1 MAGENYRFGY
11 KAAGDAKELVR
22 LCKEYGLDACIVSHV
37 MDKAQVPYNSTIS
50 NGINSKDKGQVSST
64 RVRHALAMGDMEYVT
79 QLLGRKHRLVLMVNK
94 ECQCTS
100 SRTILAPKS
109 CLLNQPPGDGEFD
122 QCSFLVDDVFIAE
135 CRVVL
140 NAENLDIELYSGSV
154 QDVIDEGQLISIEF
168 G

>member
-11 KAAGDAKELVR
+11 KASGNAQDLVM

-37 MDKAQVPYNSTIS
+37 MDKTRLPYNGAIS
-50 NGINSKDKGQVSST
+50 NGSNPNDKGQVSST
-64 RVRHALAMGDMEYVT
+64 RVRHALSIGDMEYVT

-94 ECQCTS
+94 ECRFSS
-100 SRTILAPKS
+100 SRRILAPRS
-109 CLLNQPPGDGEFD
+109 CLLNQPPGNGEYD
-122 QCSFLVDDVFIAE
+122 HCSFLVDNLIVAE

-140 NAENLDIELYSGSV
+140 DDENLDIELYRGSN
-154 QDVIDEGQLISIEF
+154 QDVIHDGPLISVEF